1 MEVENEVG
9 ACRHV
14 ERCCSDSLARGA
26 RLVARICA
34 IHLRVVDGIPVFGD
48 LIGVVVD
55 DADDENRAGDSGGV
69 ELGHDALDN
78 AESVEFVTV
87 TDSLQIEGFPR

>member
-1 MEVENEVG
+1 M
-9 ACRHV
+9 
-14 ERCCSDSLARGA
+14 
-26 RLVARICA
+26 
-34 IHLRVVDGIPVFGD
+34 FGD

-55 DADDENRAGDSGGV
+55 DADDENRPRDVGGV

-87 TDSLQIEGFPR
+87 TDSLQIERLPR